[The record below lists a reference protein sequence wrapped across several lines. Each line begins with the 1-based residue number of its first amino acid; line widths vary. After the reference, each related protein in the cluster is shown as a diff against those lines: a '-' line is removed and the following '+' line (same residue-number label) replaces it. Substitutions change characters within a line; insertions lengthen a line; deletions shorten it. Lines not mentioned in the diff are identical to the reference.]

1 MARLHVRLDA
11 ERRRRLGEI
20 AEERGVP
27 ISEVVRHLID
37 DALCGA
43 ALRERRKHAVE
54 RLTKL
59 EVEDPPDAATLSR
72 RAGGDPDGYPP
83 AFIDATAPS
92 TRPCREPIRLRKEPC
107 ARVLMMVAEHPR
119 SIQRPTWRYSR
130 SFCIEARCH
139 GAMGPGA

>member
-37 DALCGA
+37 DAYGGI
-43 ALRERRKHAVE
+43 LRERRKHAVE

-72 RAGGDPDGYPP
+72 ELGAAHDPP

-92 TRPCREPIRLRKEPC
+92 TRPAGNIQT
-107 ARVLMMVAEHPR
+107 R
-119 SIQRPTWRYSR
+119 SHAPVS
-130 SFCIEARCH
+130 
-139 GAMGPGA
+139 